1 VVVSTVR
8 VVSAGAA
15 ILAATAIAAAAVIV
29 PSVSW
34 QDLLQSR
41 PALENPIVSEASLPP
56 RDGSDESQSKIVEKF
71 AQLAPTAPAPAPTAP
86 TGPVPGRLPS
96 APLSPPPR
104 SGSGRQADADLVVT
118 LVSSVMLALHQAN
131 ITGNYTVLRD
141 MSAPGFRNKNT
152 ATDLGRIFAP
162 IRETKIDLSQTVL
175 LDPHITTATLNDQKM
190 LYLVGAFD
198 TKPTPVTF
206 ELLFE
211 PIDGNW
217 QMFGIAVKPVTQI
230 TDAPSGKPS
239 LTGNQPGQGKRISR

>member
-1 VVVSTVR
+1 MS
-8 VVSAGAA
+8 S
-15 ILAATAIAAAAVIV
+15 
-29 PSVSW
+29 PS
-34 QDLLQSR
+34 
-41 PALENPIVSEASLPP
+41 
-56 RDGSDESQSKIVEKF
+56 
-71 AQLAPTAPAPAPTAP
+71 
-86 TGPVPGRLPS
+86 
-96 APLSPPPR
+96 
-104 SGSGRQADADLVVT
+104 
-118 LVSSVMLALHQAN
+118 
-131 ITGNYTVLRD
+131 
-141 MSAPGFRNKNT
+141 FRNKNT

-230 TDAPSGKPS
+230 TDAPSGKPN

>member
-1 VVVSTVR
+1 
-8 VVSAGAA
+8 
-15 ILAATAIAAAAVIV
+15 
-29 PSVSW
+29 
-34 QDLLQSR
+34 
-41 PALENPIVSEASLPP
+41 
-56 RDGSDESQSKIVEKF
+56 
-71 AQLAPTAPAPAPTAP
+71 
-86 TGPVPGRLPS
+86 
-96 APLSPPPR
+96 
-104 SGSGRQADADLVVT
+104 
-118 LVSSVMLALHQAN
+118 MLALHQAN

-175 LDPHITTATLNDQKM
+175 LDPHVTTATLNDQKM